1 MAGAVSHA
9 QHPAARIA
17 LCHMN
22 QPQNEIRVVGNVWSE
37 YELLDSGHRQK
48 LERFGTYIIVRS
60 EPKAWWQPEL
70 AEAEWQKAVA
80 TYTDAEQWIFQQP
93 IPREWLLRFDG
104 LTLLAKCTDMS
115 KHVGVFP
122 EQSAH
127 WTWIQ
132 EKARQ
137 VRRRP
142 LHLLNLFGYTGVASL
157 VAARAGFTVTHVDAS
172 KPALAWAKKNQE
184 LSNLQQAPLRWI
196 LDDASK
202 FVKREVS
209 RQRRYDAIILDPP
222 SFGRGPKREVW
233 KIEKHL
239 APLLATCRHVLSD
252 APLFIMVTMYA
263 IEASALIIGNLLED
277 MIHGGH
283 GSIQVGELVLPQ
295 KNSAKRLPMAIF
307 GRWEKA

>member
-1 MAGAVSHA
+1 M
-9 QHPAARIA
+9 QK
-17 LCHMN
+17 
-22 QPQNEIRVVGNVWSE
+22 PQDKIRVLSNAWSE
-37 YELLDSGHRQK
+37 YELLDSGQRRK
-48 LERFGTYIIVRS
+48 LERFGKYVLVRS

-70 AEAEWQKAVA
+70 SGAEWRQAVA
-80 TYTDAEQWIFQQP
+80 TYTEEEQWTFQQSVP
-93 IPREWLLRFDG
+93 HEWLVQFNG
-104 LTLLAKCTDMS
+104 LTLLAKCTDTS
-115 KHVGVFP
+115 KHVGIFP
-122 EQSAH
+122 EQSVH

-132 EKARQ
+132 EKAQQ
-137 VRRRP
+137 VRGKP

-157 VAARAGFTVTHVDAS
+157 VAARAGFAVTHVEAS

-184 LSNLQQAPLRWI
+184 LSSLQQAPMRWL

-233 KIEKHL
+233 KIEQHL
-239 APLLATCRHVLSD
+239 APLLETCRHLLSD
-252 APLFIMVTMYA
+252 NPLFIVLTMYA
-263 IEASALIIGNLLED
+263 IEASALIIGNLLAD
-277 MIHGGH
+277 MMHEVH

-307 GRWEKA
+307 GRWEHA